1 MLQVNKLKR
10 HHYRADTTLEQ
21 SRGTRSFDW
30 AVLVVALA
38 VGSTLLWIGLLFW
51 VASRVLRVA
60 LP

>member
-10 HHYRADTTLEQ
+10 HHYRTDTTLEQ
-21 SRGTRSFDW
+21 SCGTRSFDW